1 MPPVAGFAI
10 GIMMF
15 VTANIGTA
23 MLHQYFDRCF
33 ATSEWDFV
41 ANCRDMLITPPAMRV
56 KGGLVTLIYRKS
68 LVLSNGEK
76 SGRTT
81 GDIVNLQ
88 SVDAVRIADLAQYGH
103 IAWSGPFQV
112 SKFVRWWKWA

>member
-1 MPPVAGFAI
+1 
-10 GIMMF
+10 
-15 VTANIGTA
+15 
-23 MLHQYFDRCF
+23 
-33 ATSEWDFV
+33 
-41 ANCRDMLITPPAMRV
+41 MRV

-112 SKFVRWWKWA
+112 SKFVRWGKWA

>member
-1 MPPVAGFAI
+1 
-10 GIMMF
+10 
-15 VTANIGTA
+15 
-23 MLHQYFDRCF
+23 
-33 ATSEWDFV
+33 
-41 ANCRDMLITPPAMRV
+41 MRV

-76 SGRTT
+76 TGRAT

-112 SKFVRWWKWA
+112 SGIETVLIRLAHVRSSWRSSRCISWLDGKLSQVSQSWSSAYVSNSPR

>member
-1 MPPVAGFAI
+1 
-10 GIMMF
+10 
-15 VTANIGTA
+15 
-23 MLHQYFDRCF
+23 
-33 ATSEWDFV
+33 
-41 ANCRDMLITPPAMRV
+41 MLITPPAMRV

-112 SKFVRWWKWA
+112 SKFVRWGKWA

>member
-1 MPPVAGFAI
+1 
-10 GIMMF
+10 
-15 VTANIGTA
+15 
-23 MLHQYFDRCF
+23 
-33 ATSEWDFV
+33 
-41 ANCRDMLITPPAMRV
+41 MRV

-112 SKFVRWWKWA
+112 GLSGDVADRRSFSPSSRYTILSDGRRSLESLSWWFR